1 MLRWLRPSW
10 HCRRVRDC
18 CCHWAPRRAKM
29 PPSLPTSRGTVC
41 ITLTCRLTL
50 LLGDVVGAPSL
61 QTPEVRLDGLQA
73 PGGAA
78 GAVSSQVNGT
88 RWPLKVPPD
97 SSRSVAL

>member
-1 MLRWLRPSW
+1 
-10 HCRRVRDC
+10 
-18 CCHWAPRRAKM
+18 M

-41 ITLTCRLTL
+41 ITEAVMPSLRLTCRLTL
-50 LLGDVVGAPSL
+50 LLGDAVGAPSL